1 MIMLI
6 EQAEKKEDSSSKRY
20 EISKW
25 SFGDDILMT
34 DSIEILCLYCHI
46 VKVLYSIEILDD
58 PQKNDELNTFSNFF
72 NQEPI
77 YNLTLEVYAILPCV
91 CFFSALK

>member
-1 MIMLI
+1 MIQQHGAWYSALILGVQVKVIMLI

-72 NQEPI
+72 NQAT
-77 YNLTLEVYAILPCV
+77 NL
-91 CFFSALK
+91 

>member
-1 MIMLI
+1 MQVKVIMLI

-34 DSIEILCLYCHI
+34 DSIEILCIYIYCHI

-72 NQEPI
+72 NQGT
-77 YNLTLEVYAILPCV
+77 NL
-91 CFFSALK
+91 

>member
-1 MIMLI
+1 MLI

-34 DSIEILCLYCHI
+34 DSIEILC
-46 VKVLYSIEILDD
+46 
-58 PQKNDELNTFSNFF
+58 
-72 NQEPI
+72 I
-77 YNLTLEVYAILPCV
+77 YILPHCK
-91 CFFSALK
+91 STL